1 MIFKQVT
8 EKDKIQRRQVDE
20 LNQVFNDSAE
30 IKKTSS
36 GWNYTKNSAFT
47 EEPNVTASVYFVE
60 SSSFY
65 VAYGSGSSFTDYEQ
79 YLTWNSL
86 MSSVSAPWDRENGEY
101 NFYLNGN
108 QITEAVA
115 ISFNPDNYH
124 DTLDEDNFF
133 LVMSGS
139 TSDTAFTDKSG
150 DNYDV
155 GENLV
160 LAPYYIKSSVDDT
173 NNNGESSSKLSP
185 SYELRTS
192 DSNSFLS
199 YDETIDSI
207 TIDWD
212 QGTISDPM
220 GVVYPEVGLIV
231 LFPELFN
238 RSQVESAIRSS
249 GDKSLNA
256 LNSIMVIGAYAKD
269 RKEKTI
275 VFSRLY
281 NNEFNFTTNPSAF
294 VGDGDNVRI
303 KTELEE
309 DNARTYITQI
319 GLYNRANECVAV
331 GALSKPVEKSY
342 ISENNFKL
350 SIEI

>member
-1 MIFKQVT
+1 MIFKEIT
-8 EKDKIQRRQVDE
+8 DKEKIQRRQVDE
-20 LNQVFNDSAE
+20 LTPIFNDDAE
-30 IKKTSS
+30 LKKTSS
-36 GWNYTKNSAFT
+36 GWNYEKNSAFS

-65 VAYGSGSSFTDYEQ
+65 VAYGSGSPDTDYEQ

-86 MSSVSAPWDRENGEY
+86 MSSVSAPWDRENKEY
-101 NFYLNGN
+101 NFYLNDTK
-108 QITEAVA
+108 ITEAV
-115 ISFNPDNYH
+115 IVSFNPDNYK

-150 DNYDV
+150 DTYSV
-155 GENLV
+155 SENLV
-160 LAPYYIKSSVDDT
+160 LAPYYIKGSVNDT
-173 NNNGESSSKLSP
+173 NTNGESSSKISP

-192 DSNSFLS
+192 DSDNFLT

-207 TIDWD
+207 SIDWD
-212 QGTISDPM
+212 EGTISDPM

-238 RSQVESAIRSS
+238 RPQVEDAIRTS

-256 LNSIMVIGAYAKD
+256 LNSIMTVAGYARD

-303 KTELEE
+303 RTELEK
-309 DNARTYITQI
+309 DNAKTYITQI
-319 GLYNRANECVAV
+319 GFYNRANECVAV
-331 GALSKPVEKSY
+331 GHLSKPVEKSY
-342 ISENNFKL
+342 ISENNFKVE
-350 SIEI
+350 IEV